1 MEKRQRSDWD
11 EGGGDPLAV
20 FTCLVVVF
28 TCLRGD
34 PLAVF
39 TPLRG
44 DPLAVFTC
52 LRGDPLAVFTPPV
65 ATPEAIWTHTRE
77 EFHS

>member
-28 TCLRGD
+28 TC
-34 PLAVF
+34 
-39 TPLRG
+39 LRG

>member
-20 FTCLVVVF
+20 FTCL
-28 TCLRGD
+28 RGD
-34 PLAVF
+34 PL
-39 TPLRG
+39 T
-44 DPLAVFTC
+44 
-52 LRGDPLAVFTPPV
+52 VFTPPV